1 MTLKD
6 KIVLVTGASRGFG
19 RAIAEEMLRLGAR
32 VLALGRDLA
41 AMDETRASLAAIGD
55 GFEMVTM
62 DVCDSQLLQTTLPLS
77 PTWTWW

>member
-1 MTLKD
+1 MTLKG
-6 KIVLVTGASRGFG
+6 KIVLVAGASRGFG
-19 RAIAEEMLRLGAR
+19 RAIAEDLLRLGAR

>member
-6 KIVLVTGASRGFG
+6 KIVLVTGASRGFD
-19 RAIAEEMLRLGAR
+19 RAIAEELLRLGAR

>member
-6 KIVLVTGASRGFG
+6 NIVLVTGASRGFG

-62 DVCDSQLLQTTLPLS
+62 DVCDEPAITNYIAAL

>member
-19 RAIAEEMLRLGAR
+19 RAIAEELLRLGVR

>member
-77 PTWTWW
+77 PAWTWW